1 VNVKAQAILNGVAWV
16 REKYG
21 AQGLETVLGACTPA
35 VRERC
40 SSAIAINWHPHE
52 ELAEFLGVADR
63 IFGHGDGVIAEAIGA
78 SAARANL
85 RHLALRLAFFLA
97 RPPFLMR
104 RVAGVW
110 RQFNE
115 EGEMLVQSFR
125 DGAMD
130 AELVEISRPEWII
143 CCSVTGWLYEA
154 GVATGMKQLVAT
166 HPECRARAGARC
178 IWHLRWNATSG

>member
-1 VNVKAQAILNGVAWV
+1 VNVKAQAMLNGVAWV

-21 AQGLETVLGACTPA
+21 ARGLESVLSACSPA

-40 SSAIAINWHPHE
+40 GSAIAINWHPHE
-52 ELAEFLGVADR
+52 ELAELLAAADR
-63 IFGHGDGVIAEAIGA
+63 IFGHGDGKVAEAIGA

-85 RHLALRLAFFLA
+85 RHLGLRLAFFLA
-97 RPPFLMR
+97 RPEFLMR

-130 AELVEISRPEWII
+130 AELVELTRPEWII

-154 GVATGMKQLVAT
+154 GLATGMKHLVTT
-166 HPECRARAGARC
+166 HSECRARGAKRC
-178 IWHLRWNATSG
+178 AWQLRWNAERR

>member
-1 VNVKAQAILNGVAWV
+1 VNVKAQAILHGAAWV

-21 AQGLETVLGACTPA
+21 AQGLESVVAACSPA

-40 SSAIAINWHPHE
+40 NSAIAINWHPHE
-52 ELAEFLGVADR
+52 ELAEFLSATDR
-63 IFGHGDGVIAEAIGA
+63 LFGHGDGHVAEAIGA
-78 SAARANL
+78 AAARSNL
-85 RHLALRLAFFLA
+85 RHLGLRLAFFLA
-97 RPPFLMR
+97 RPEFLMR

-115 EGEMLVQSFR
+115 EGEMLVQDFR

-130 AELVEISRPEWII
+130 AELVEISRPDWII

-154 GVATGMKQLVAT
+154 GIATGMKQLVTT
-166 HPECRARAGARC
+166 HVECRGRGGARC
-178 IWHLRWNATSG
+178 RWHLRWGATKR